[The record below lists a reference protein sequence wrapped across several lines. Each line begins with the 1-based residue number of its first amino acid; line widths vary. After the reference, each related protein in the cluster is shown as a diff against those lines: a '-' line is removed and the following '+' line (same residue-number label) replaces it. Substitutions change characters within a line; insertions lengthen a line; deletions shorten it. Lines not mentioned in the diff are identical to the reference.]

1 MRFRET
7 KRTVLSLQL
16 RNKRFVSLEPR
27 RKAMKRII
35 LVVLLVS
42 IAALAGIVRSYS
54 KTGRNISDL
63 PRVVSG
69 ESDSQGE
76 AREEIR
82 KSYELAGGAKV
93 QVEGINGAVKIE
105 TSDTRT
111 AEVYIERTAKSVEAL
126 QRRKI
131 IIEHTATS
139 LKIRGEK
146 GDAGFISRMF
156 GSSPHEKVTLKLP
169 RQISLVA
176 QGVNGA
182 LTVGE
187 IDGPVEVH
195 GVNGRVEI
203 AQATGS
209 AEFHGINGNISVA
222 LTRLEKEAVSLNGV
236 NGNIELRLAEGVS
249 VELEAHGMNGRV
261 SSDLP
266 DFVID
271 EQRHGN
277 YRARVGSGGNAI
289 SANGINGNI
298 RLSRATTA
306 AVNKEASKAKA

>member
-1 MRFRET
+1 
-7 KRTVLSLQL
+7 
-16 RNKRFVSLEPR
+16 
-27 RKAMKRII
+27 MKRII
-35 LVVLLVS
+35 LVVLLVT

-54 KTGRNISDL
+54 KSGRSLTEL
-63 PRVVSG
+63 PHVVAGDS
-69 ESDSQGE
+69 ESQGDV
-76 AREEIR
+76 RDEIR
-82 KSYELAGGAKV
+82 KSYELAAGARV
-93 QVEGINGAVKIE
+93 QVEGINGSVKIE

-111 AEVYIERTAKSVEAL
+111 AEIYIERTAKSAEAM

-131 IIEHTATS
+131 VIENTENS

-146 GDAGFISRMF
+146 GDTGIISRFF
-156 GSSPHEKVTLKLP
+156 GSTPHEKVTLKLP
-169 RQISLVA
+169 RQIALVT
-176 QGVNGA
+176 QGVNGSV
-182 LTVGE
+182 TVGE

-195 GVNGRVEI
+195 GVNGKVEI

-209 AEFHGINGNISVA
+209 AEFHGINGNVSVA

-236 NGNIELRLAEGVS
+236 NGNIELRLAEGVN

-266 DFVID
+266 DFVLD

-277 YRARVGSGGNAI
+277 YRAHVGTGGNAI

-298 RLSRATTA
+298 RLSR
-306 AVNKEASKAKA
+306 VASASLKAESAKSKS

>member
-1 MRFRET
+1 
-7 KRTVLSLQL
+7 
-16 RNKRFVSLEPR
+16 
-27 RKAMKRII
+27 MKRII

-42 IAALAGIVRSYS
+42 IAGLAGFVRSYS

-63 PRVVSG
+63 PRVVAG
-69 ESDSQGE
+69 ESSSQGDV
-76 AREEIR
+76 RDEIR
-82 KSYELAGGAKV
+82 KSYELAAGAR
-93 QVEGINGAVKIE
+93 VEVTGINGAVSIE

-111 AEVYIERTAKSVEAL
+111 AEIYIERIAKSPEAL

-131 IIEHTATS
+131 VIENTANS

-146 GDAGFISRMF
+146 GDSGFISRLF
-156 GSSPHEKVTLKLP
+156 GSSPHEKVILKLP
-169 RQISLVA
+169 RQISLVTE
-176 QGVNGA
+176 GVNGA
-182 LTVGE
+182 VIVGE

-195 GVNGRVEI
+195 GVNGKVEI

-209 AEFHGINGNISVA
+209 AEFHGVNGNISVS

-236 NGNIELRLAEGVS
+236 NGNIELRLADGVN
-249 VELEAHGMNGRV
+249 VELVAHGMNGRV

-266 DFVID
+266 DFVLD

-277 YRARVGSGGNAI
+277 YRARVGSGGNSI

-298 RLSRATTA
+298 RLSRMA
-306 AVNKEASKAKA
+306 AVSIKSDEAKSKV

>member
-1 MRFRET
+1 
-7 KRTVLSLQL
+7 
-16 RNKRFVSLEPR
+16 
-27 RKAMKRII
+27 MKRIV

-42 IAALAGIVRSYS
+42 IAAFAGIVRSYS
-54 KTGRNISDL
+54 KTGRSISEL

-69 ESDSQGE
+69 DSDSQGDV
-76 AREEIR
+76 RDEIR
-82 KSYELAGGAKV
+82 KSFELAAGARV

-105 TSDTRT
+105 TSDTHT
-111 AEVYIERTAKSVEAL
+111 AEIYIERTAKSAEAL

-131 IIEHTATS
+131 IIESTANS

-156 GSSPHEKVTLKLP
+156 GSSPAEKVHLKLP
-169 RQISLVA
+169 RAIALVT

-182 LTVGE
+182 VTVGE

-203 AQATGS
+203 AQATGT

-222 LTRLEKEAVSLNGV
+222 LKRLEKEGISLNGV
-236 NGNIELRLAEGVS
+236 NGNIDLRLGEGVS
-249 VELEAHGMNGRV
+249 VDLEAHGMNGRV

-266 DFVID
+266 DFVL
-271 EQRHGN
+271 EEARHGN
-277 YRARVGSGGNAI
+277 YHARVGNGGNSI

-298 RLSRATTA
+298 RLSRATLATA
-306 AVNKEASKAKA
+306 STEAKMKG

>member
-1 MRFRET
+1 
-7 KRTVLSLQL
+7 
-16 RNKRFVSLEPR
+16 
-27 RKAMKRII
+27 MKRII

-42 IAALAGIVRSYS
+42 IATLAGIVRSYS
-54 KTGRNISDL
+54 KTGRSISEL

-69 ESDSQGE
+69 ESSQGDV
-76 AREEIR
+76 RDEIR
-82 KSYELAGGAKV
+82 KTYELAAGAKV
-93 QVEGINGAVKIE
+93 EVEGINGAVRIE

-111 AEVYIERTAKSVEAL
+111 AEIYIERTAKSAEAL

-131 IIEHTATS
+131 IIEGTANS

-146 GDAGFISRMF
+146 GDAGLISRLF
-156 GSSPHEKVTLKLP
+156 GSSPSEKVLLKLP
-169 RQISLVA
+169 RQIALVA

-182 LTVGE
+182 VTVGE
-187 IDGPVEVH
+187 IEGPVEVH
-195 GVNGRVEI
+195 GVNGKVDI

-222 LTRLEKEAVSLNGV
+222 LKRLEKEGISLNGV

-249 VELEAHGMNGRV
+249 IELEAHGMNGRV

-266 DFVID
+266 DFVL
-271 EQRHGN
+271 EEARHGN
-277 YRARVGSGGNAI
+277 YHARIGSGGTSI

-298 RLSRATTA
+298 RLSRAMS
-306 AVNKEASKAKA
+306 ASVQATETKTKS

>member
-1 MRFRET
+1 
-7 KRTVLSLQL
+7 
-16 RNKRFVSLEPR
+16 
-27 RKAMKRII
+27 MKRII

-42 IAALAGIVRSYS
+42 IAAFAGIVRSYS
-54 KTGRNISDL
+54 KTGRSISEL

-69 ESDSQGE
+69 DSDSQGDV
-76 AREEIR
+76 RDEIR
-82 KSYELAGGAKV
+82 KSFELAAGARV

-105 TSDTRT
+105 TSDTHT
-111 AEVYIERTAKSVEAL
+111 AEIYIERTAKSAEAL

-131 IIEHTATS
+131 IIESTANS

-156 GSSPHEKVTLKLP
+156 GSSPAEKVHLKLP
-169 RQISLVA
+169 RAIALVT

-182 LTVGE
+182 VTVGE

-203 AQATGS
+203 AQATGT

-222 LTRLEKEAVSLNGV
+222 LKRLEKEGISLNGV
-236 NGNIELRLAEGVS
+236 NGNIDLRLGEGVS
-249 VELEAHGMNGRV
+249 VDLEAHGMNGRV

-266 DFVID
+266 DFVL
-271 EQRHGN
+271 EEARHGN
-277 YRARVGSGGNAI
+277 YHARVGNGGNSI

-298 RLSRATTA
+298 RLSRATLTTA
-306 AVNKEASKAKA
+306 GTEAKMKG

>member
-1 MRFRET
+1 
-7 KRTVLSLQL
+7 
-16 RNKRFVSLEPR
+16 
-27 RKAMKRII
+27 MKRII

-42 IAALAGIVRSYS
+42 IAAFAGIVRSYS
-54 KTGRNISDL
+54 KTGRSISEL

-69 ESDSQGE
+69 DSDSQGDV
-76 AREEIR
+76 RDEIR
-82 KSYELAGGAKV
+82 KSFELAAGARV

-105 TSDTRT
+105 TSDTHT
-111 AEVYIERTAKSVEAL
+111 AEIYIERTAKSAEAL

-131 IIEHTATS
+131 IIESTANS

-156 GSSPHEKVTLKLP
+156 GSSPAEKVHLKLP
-169 RQISLVA
+169 RAIALVT

-182 LTVGE
+182 VTVGE

-203 AQATGS
+203 AQATGT

-222 LTRLEKEAVSLNGV
+222 LKRLEKEGISLNGV
-236 NGNIELRLAEGVS
+236 NGNIDLRLGEGVS
-249 VELEAHGMNGRV
+249 VDLEAHGMNGRV

-266 DFVID
+266 DFVL
-271 EQRHGN
+271 EEARHGN
-277 YRARVGSGGNAI
+277 YHARVGNGGNSI

-298 RLSRATTA
+298 RLSRATLATA
-306 AVNKEASKAKA
+306 STEAKMKG

>member
-1 MRFRET
+1 
-7 KRTVLSLQL
+7 
-16 RNKRFVSLEPR
+16 
-27 RKAMKRII
+27 MKKII

-54 KTGRNISDL
+54 KTGRSLGDL
-63 PRVVSG
+63 PHVVAG
-69 ESDSQGE
+69 DSDSQGDV
-76 AREEIR
+76 RDEIR
-82 KSYELAGGAKV
+82 KSYELAAGARV
-93 QVEGINGAVKIE
+93 QVEGINGAVRIE

-111 AEVYIERTAKSVEAL
+111 AEIYIERTAKSPEAM

-131 IIEHTATS
+131 VIEATANS

-146 GDAGFISRMF
+146 GDVGFISRFF

-169 RQISLVA
+169 RQIALVT

-182 LTVGE
+182 VTVGE

-195 GVNGRVEI
+195 GVNGKVEI

-236 NGNIELRLAEGVS
+236 NGNIELRLAEGVN

-266 DFVID
+266 DFVLD

-277 YRARVGSGGNAI
+277 YRARVGTGGNSI

-298 RLSRATTA
+298 RLSRAAAA
-306 AVNKEASKAKA
+306 AVKTETAQSRA

>member
-1 MRFRET
+1 
-7 KRTVLSLQL
+7 
-16 RNKRFVSLEPR
+16 
-27 RKAMKRII
+27 MKRII

-42 IAALAGIVRSYS
+42 IAAFAGIVRSYS
-54 KTGRNISDL
+54 KTGRSISEL

-69 ESDSQGE
+69 DSDSQGE
-76 AREEIR
+76 VRDEIR
-82 KSYELAGGAKV
+82 KSFELVAGARV

-105 TSDTRT
+105 TSDTHT
-111 AEVYIERTAKSVEAL
+111 AEIYIERTAKSAEAL

-131 IIEHTATS
+131 IIESTANS

-156 GSSPHEKVTLKLP
+156 GSSPAEKVHLKLP
-169 RQISLVA
+169 RAIALVT

-182 LTVGE
+182 VTVGE

-203 AQATGS
+203 AQATGT

-222 LTRLEKEAVSLNGV
+222 LKRLEKEGISLNGV
-236 NGNIELRLAEGVS
+236 NGNIDLRLGEGVS
-249 VELEAHGMNGRV
+249 VDLEAHGMNGHV

-266 DFVID
+266 DFVL
-271 EQRHGN
+271 EEARHGN
-277 YRARVGSGGNAI
+277 YHARVGNGGNSI

-298 RLSRATTA
+298 RLSRAIA
-306 AVNKEASKAKA
+306 RPARKLR

>member
-1 MRFRET
+1 
-7 KRTVLSLQL
+7 
-16 RNKRFVSLEPR
+16 
-27 RKAMKRII
+27 MKRII

-54 KTGRNISDL
+54 KTGRSISEL

-69 ESDSQGE
+69 ESGSQGDV
-76 AREEIR
+76 RDEIR
-82 KSYELAGGAKV
+82 KTYELAAGAKV
-93 QVEGINGAVKIE
+93 EVEGINGAVRIE

-111 AEVYIERTAKSVEAL
+111 AEIYIERTAKSAEAL

-131 IIEHTATS
+131 IIEGTANS

-146 GDAGFISRMF
+146 GDAGLISRLF
-156 GSSPHEKVTLKLP
+156 GSSPSEKVLLKLP
-169 RQISLVA
+169 RQIELVA

-182 LTVGE
+182 VTVGE
-187 IDGPVEVH
+187 IEGPVEVH
-195 GVNGRVEI
+195 GVNGKVDI

-222 LTRLEKEAVSLNGV
+222 LKRLEKEGISLNGV

-249 VELEAHGMNGRV
+249 IELEAHGMNGRV

-266 DFVID
+266 DFVL
-271 EQRHGN
+271 EEARHGN
-277 YRARVGSGGNAI
+277 YHARIGSGGTSI

-298 RLSRATTA
+298 RLSRAMSA
-306 AVNKEASKAKA
+306 AVQAPEAKTKS

>member
-1 MRFRET
+1 
-7 KRTVLSLQL
+7 
-16 RNKRFVSLEPR
+16 
-27 RKAMKRII
+27 MKRII

-54 KTGRNISDL
+54 KTGRNLTDL
-63 PRVVSG
+63 PRVVAG
-69 ESDSQGE
+69 ETHSQGDV
-76 AREEIR
+76 REEIR
-82 KSYELAGGAKV
+82 KSYELSAGAKV

-111 AEVYIERTAKSVEAL
+111 AEIYIERTAKSNEAL

-131 IIEHTATS
+131 VIENTPTS

-146 GDAGFISRMF
+146 GDAGIFARIF
-156 GSSPHEKVTLKLP
+156 GSSPSEKVTLKLP
-169 RQISLVA
+169 RQISLLT
-176 QGVNGA
+176 QGVNGSV
-182 LTVGE
+182 TVGE

-195 GVNGRVEI
+195 GVNGKVDI

-209 AEFHGINGNISVA
+209 AEFHGINGSISVA
-222 LTRLEKEAVSLNGV
+222 LIRLEKEAVSLNGV
-236 NGNIELRLAEGVS
+236 NGNIELRLAEGVN

-266 DFVID
+266 DFVL
-271 EQRHGN
+271 EEARHGN
-277 YRARVGSGGNAI
+277 YHARVGSGGNSI

-298 RLSRATTA
+298 RLSRAAAA
-306 AVNKEASKAKA
+306 AVKTDASKVKA

>member
-1 MRFRET
+1 
-7 KRTVLSLQL
+7 
-16 RNKRFVSLEPR
+16 
-27 RKAMKRII
+27 MKRII

-54 KTGRNISDL
+54 KTGHSISEL

-69 ESDSQGE
+69 DSKSQGE
-76 AREEIR
+76 VRDEIR
-82 KSYELAGGAKV
+82 KTYELAPGAKV
-93 QVEGINGAVKIE
+93 EVEGINGAVKIE

-111 AEVYIERTAKSVEAL
+111 AEIYIERTAKSPEAL

-131 IIEHTATS
+131 IIENTATS

-146 GDAGFISRMF
+146 GDAGIFSRLF
-156 GSSPHEKVTLKLP
+156 GSSPAEKVLLKLP

-182 LTVGE
+182 VTVGE
-187 IDGPVEVH
+187 IDGSVEVH
-195 GVNGRVEI
+195 GVNGKVDI
-203 AQATGS
+203 AQASGS

-222 LTRLEKEAVSLNGV
+222 LKRLEKEGISLNGV
-236 NGNIELRLAEGVS
+236 NGNIELRLGEGVN
-249 VELEAHGMNGRV
+249 VELEAHGMNGRI

-266 DFVID
+266 DFVL
-271 EQRHGN
+271 EEARHGN
-277 YRARVGSGGNAI
+277 FHARVGNGGNSV

-298 RLSRATTA
+298 HLSRAMTA
-306 AVNKEASKAKA
+306 QFEAEQTKTKS

>member
-1 MRFRET
+1 
-7 KRTVLSLQL
+7 
-16 RNKRFVSLEPR
+16 
-27 RKAMKRII
+27 MKRII
-35 LVVLLVS
+35 LVVLLVT

-54 KTGRNISDL
+54 KSGRNLSDL

-69 ESDSQGE
+69 DSSSQGDV
-76 AREEIR
+76 RDEIR
-82 KSYELAGGAKV
+82 KSYELAAGARV

-111 AEVYIERTAKSVEAL
+111 AEIYIERTAKSAEAL

-131 IIEHTATS
+131 IIENTPNS

-146 GDAGFISRMF
+146 GDVGFISRLF

-169 RQISLVA
+169 RQISLVTE
-176 QGVNGA
+176 GVNGSVN
-182 LTVGE
+182 VGE

-209 AEFHGINGNISVA
+209 AQFHGINGNISVA

-236 NGNIELRLAEGVS
+236 NGNIELRLADGVN

-266 DFVID
+266 DFVLD

-277 YRARVGSGGNAI
+277 YRARVGSGGNSI

-298 RLSRATTA
+298 RLSRVAAA
-306 AVNKEASKAKA
+306 AVTSGAAKSKA

>member
-1 MRFRET
+1 
-7 KRTVLSLQL
+7 
-16 RNKRFVSLEPR
+16 
-27 RKAMKRII
+27 MKRII

-42 IAALAGIVRSYS
+42 IAAFAGIVRSYS
-54 KTGRNISDL
+54 KTGRSISEL

-69 ESDSQGE
+69 DSDSQGDV
-76 AREEIR
+76 RDEIR
-82 KSYELAGGAKV
+82 KSFELAAGARV

-105 TSDTRT
+105 TSDTHT
-111 AEVYIERTAKSVEAL
+111 AEIYIERTAKSAEAL

-131 IIEHTATS
+131 IIESSANS

-156 GSSPHEKVTLKLP
+156 GSSPAEKVHLKLP
-169 RQISLVA
+169 RAIALVT

-182 LTVGE
+182 VTVGE

-203 AQATGS
+203 AQATGT

-222 LTRLEKEAVSLNGV
+222 LKRLEKEGISLNGV
-236 NGNIELRLAEGVS
+236 NGNIDLRLGEGVS
-249 VELEAHGMNGRV
+249 VDLEAHGMNGRV

-266 DFVID
+266 DFVL
-271 EQRHGN
+271 EEARHGN
-277 YRARVGSGGNAI
+277 YHARVGNGGNSI

-298 RLSRATTA
+298 RLSRATLATA
-306 AVNKEASKAKA
+306 STEAKMKG

>member
-1 MRFRET
+1 
-7 KRTVLSLQL
+7 
-16 RNKRFVSLEPR
+16 
-27 RKAMKRII
+27 MKRII

-54 KTGRNISDL
+54 KTGRNLSDL
-63 PRVVSG
+63 PSVVAG
-69 ESDSQGE
+69 ESPSQGE
-76 AREEIR
+76 VRDEIR
-82 KSYELAGGAKV
+82 KSYELAAGARV
-93 QVEGINGAVKIE
+93 EVEGINGAVRIE

-111 AEVYIERTAKSVEAL
+111 AEIYIERTAKSPEAL

-131 IIEHTATS
+131 VIENTANG

-146 GDAGFISRMF
+146 GDTGFISRLF
-156 GSSPHEKVTLKLP
+156 GSSPHEKVMLKLP
-169 RQISLVA
+169 RQISLVTE
-176 QGVNGA
+176 GVNGA
-182 LTVGE
+182 VTVGE

-195 GVNGRVEI
+195 GVNGKVEI

-209 AEFHGINGNISVA
+209 AEFHGINGNISVS

-236 NGNIELRLAEGVS
+236 NGNIELRLAEGIN
-249 VELEAHGMNGRV
+249 VELVAHGMNGRV

-266 DFVID
+266 DFVLD

-277 YRARVGSGGNAI
+277 YRARVGNGGNSI

-298 RLSRATTA
+298 RLSRMA
-306 AVNKEASKAKA
+306 AVSIKSDEAKSKV